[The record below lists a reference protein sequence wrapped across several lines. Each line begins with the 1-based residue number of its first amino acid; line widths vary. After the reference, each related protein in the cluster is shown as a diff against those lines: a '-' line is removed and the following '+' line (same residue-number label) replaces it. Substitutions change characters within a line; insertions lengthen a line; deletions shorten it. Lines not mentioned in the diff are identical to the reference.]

1 MHYFPGGSLRLRC
14 DEETEIV
21 GVDEAE
27 MGEFAYDYV
36 GLETELG
43 PRHEYHNKVGATGG
57 SREPNHV
64 DVEKA
69 SSEHTSHDEK
79 NIITEK
85 TVETV

>member
-43 PRHEYHNKVGATGG
+43 PRLEFHKDVEAIGEV
-57 SREPNHV
+57 REPMHEIKKV
-64 DVEKA
+64 
-69 SSEHTSHDEK
+69 SSEHSRDEK
-79 NIITEK
+79 EQI
-85 TVETV
+85 VEEDQTIPTL

>member
-43 PRHEYHNKVGATGG
+43 PRQEYRKEIAAPTGVQK
-57 SREPNHV
+57 P
-64 DVEKA
+64 
-69 SSEHTSHDEK
+69 SSEHSTSDEK
-79 NIITEK
+79 VPVAEQVHQ
-85 TVETV
+85 TV

>member
-43 PRHEYHNKVGATGG
+43 PRQEYRKEIAATTKI
-57 SREPNHV
+57 PTP
-64 DVEKA
+64 
-69 SSEHTSHDEK
+69 SSEHSASDEK
-79 NIITEK
+79 VPV
-85 TVETV
+85 VEEVLQSV